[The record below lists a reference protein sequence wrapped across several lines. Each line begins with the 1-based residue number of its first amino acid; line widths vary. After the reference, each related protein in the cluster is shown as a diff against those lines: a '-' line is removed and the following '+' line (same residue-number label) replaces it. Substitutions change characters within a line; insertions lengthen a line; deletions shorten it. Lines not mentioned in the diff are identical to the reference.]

1 MAKILVTG
9 SNGLLGQKLLA
20 ELSKKDHAFLATSF
34 GANRNTELDPGD
46 YREMDITSLE
56 MTGDIVRGFNP
67 DYIINTAA
75 MTQVDDCESQQEK
88 CYNINVKGVENLLAT
103 AAEVNAK
110 LLHISTDFIFDGEA
124 GPYREDDS
132 PNPVSYYGWSKLEA
146 EKRILEDSG
155 EHAIIRTVLV
165 YGMAENM
172 SRSNIVLWVKDSLEA
187 GKDINVVNDQ
197 WRSPTLAEDLAKG
210 CLLAVEKNAKGI
222 YHISGD
228 EIMTPYELALRTAR
242 HFELDEGLVHETDG
256 SRFQQAAKRPPKTGF
271 DISKARRD
279 LGYNPV
285 RFENGLD
292 ITADLILKFKS

>member
-1 MAKILVTG
+1 M
-9 SNGLLGQKLLA
+9 
-20 ELSKKDHAFLATSF
+20 ATSF
-34 GANRNTELDPGD
+34 GPNRNSELNPGN
-46 YREMDITSLE
+46 YREMDITSPE
-56 MTGDIVRGFNP
+56 MTGDIIRGFNP

-88 CYNINVKGVENLLAT
+88 CYSINVKGVENLLAT
-103 AAEVNAK
+103 AAEVNAR

-124 GPYREDDS
+124 GPYGEDDS

-146 EKRILEDSG
+146 EKKILEDSK
-155 EHAIIRTVLV
+155 EHTIIRTVLV

-210 CLLAVEKNAKGI
+210 CLLAVDQNATGI
-222 YHISGD
+222 YHVSGG

-242 HFELDEGLVHETDG
+242 HYQLDKSLIHETDG

-271 DISKARRD
+271 DISKARRE

-285 RFENGLD
+285 RFEDGLD
-292 ITADLILKFKS
+292 ITADLILKFKG

>member
-1 MAKILVTG
+1 M
-9 SNGLLGQKLLA
+9 
-20 ELSKKDHAFLATSF
+20 ATSF
-34 GANRNTELDPGD
+34 GVNRNSELDPD
-46 YREMDITSLE
+46 NYREMDITSPE
-56 MTGDIVRGFNP
+56 MTGDIIRDFNP

-88 CYNINVKGVENLLAT
+88 CYNINVQGVENLLAT
-103 AAEVNAK
+103 AADVNAR

-124 GPYREDDS
+124 GPYGEDDS

-146 EKRILEDSG
+146 EKKILKDSG
-155 EHAIIRTVLV
+155 EHTIIRTVLV

-172 SRSNIVLWVKDSLEA
+172 SRSNIVLWVKDSLET

-210 CLLAVEKNAKGI
+210 CLLAIEKNATGI
-222 YHISGD
+222 YHVSGS

-242 HFELDEGLVHETDG
+242 HYRLDESLIHETDG

-285 RFENGLD
+285 RFEDGLD
-292 ITADLILKFKS
+292 ITADLILKFKG